1 MKERYGVLLRTITAY
16 FLFLLCIF
24 NVVPVQAQ
32 PVSLPITVTLEN
44 GTRTEN
50 AKLYEINKEKY
61 LDVADLADF
70 LDADIKWLPVS
81 KKVILSLKGVRI
93 EFIYFGRTA
102 TINGQKIKMPSV
114 CRLERGDL
122 YVPLSFVTSRGF
134 TKPVGLRIKWD
145 APAKI
150 LKVFQTPNILGVKT
164 QQETGL
170 SRLVLET
177 QGKLYYESSQTAAN
191 KITIDIYK
199 GVLDQDKKYAIPNNT
214 LITGMNLVQKSNKVS
229 WVIEAC
235 PEFTYS
241 VKIDDNPWRIL
252 VDIKKT
258 GEQVC
263 PPEPEL
269 SASTQTVQVAAIKIP
284 PVTPELSPPPVIVPE
299 IKTKPEPERQKKSS
313 AKIKTIVIDP
323 GHGGRDPGA
332 IGQYGTKEKDVN
344 LKIAF
349 NVAQLLHEKTNLQVL
364 LTRKEDE
371 FIPLAER
378 TQIANDKKADLFV
391 SIHCNSG
398 LDRKASGFEIYFLSE
413 RATDMEAEAV
423 ANIENS
429 VIDLEEKSEVTD
441 KLKAILW
448 SLTLNE
454 FVNDSSE
461 LCSLVV
467 NRVNEMDVDLLNR
480 GVKQAGFYVLR
491 GAKMPAILVECAFL
505 SNKREER
512 LLRKSAFLDKISK
525 TIYQGIMDYIERKE
539 QE

>member
-1 MKERYGVLLRTITAY
+1 MHSKITIP
-16 FLFLLCIF
+16 LFLLLSSLF
-24 NVVPVQAQ
+24 VTPVQAQ
-32 PVSLPITVTLEN
+32 PVALPVKVTLDN
-44 GTRTEN
+44 GTRTED
-50 AKLYEINKEKY
+50 AKLYELNKEKFI
-61 LDVADLADF
+61 DVTDLADF

-93 EFIYFGRTA
+93 EFIYFGKTA
-102 TINGQKIKMPSV
+102 TINGLKIKMPSV
-114 CRLERGDL
+114 CRLEKGDL
-122 YVPLSFVTSRGF
+122 YVPLSFIVSRAF
-134 TKPVGLRIKWD
+134 TKPVELRIKYD
-145 APAKI
+145 EPNKTLKI
-150 LKVFQTPNILGVKT
+150 FQTPNISGVKT
-164 QQETGL
+164 KQEEGL
-170 SRLVLET
+170 SHLILET
-177 QGKLYYESSQTAAN
+177 QEKLYYEASQDAAN

-199 GVLDQDKKYAIPNNT
+199 GVLDQDKQYAIPANT
-214 LITGMNLVQKSNKVS
+214 LVTGMKLVQNSNKVS

-235 PEFTYS
+235 PEFEYT
-241 VKIDDNPWRIL
+241 VKLVDNPWRIL

-263 PPEPEL
+263 PPVPEI
-269 SASTQTVQVAAIKIP
+269 SASTQPAQVAVEVKAP
-284 PVTPELSPPPVIVPE
+284 PVTPEISPPPVIVPE
-299 IKTKPEPERQKKSS
+299 VKPKPEQPKKVS
-313 AKIKTIVIDP
+313 AKIRTIVIDP
-323 GHGGRDPGA
+323 GHGGKDPGA

-344 LKIAF
+344 LNLAF
-349 NVAQLLHEKTNLQVL
+349 KLAQMLHEKTNLQVI

-398 LDRKASGFEIYFLSE
+398 LERDAKGFEIYFLRE
-413 RATDMEAEAV
+413 RASDQEAEAV

-429 VIDLEEKSEVTD
+429 VIDLEEKSAATD

-461 LCSLVV
+461 LCSFVV
-467 NRVNEMDVDLLNR
+467 GRVNDMDVDLLNR

-491 GAKMPAILVECAFL
+491 GAKMPAVLIECAFL

-512 LLRKSAFLDKISK
+512 LLNKKSFCDSMTK
-525 TIYQGIMDYIERKE
+525 TIFNGIMDYIERKE

>member
-1 MKERYGVLLRTITAY
+1 MLRKITAHL
-16 FLFLLCIF
+16 FFLLCF
-24 NVVPVQAQ
+24 LNVVAVQAQ
-32 PVSLPITVTLEN
+32 PVPLPIKVTLNN

-50 AKLYEINKEKY
+50 AKLYELNKEKY
-61 LDVADLADF
+61 LDVTDLANF

-102 TINGQKIKMPSV
+102 TINGQKITMPLV
-114 CRLERGDL
+114 CRLEKGDL
-122 YVPLSFVTSRGF
+122 YVPLSFVTSRSF
-134 TKPVGLRIKWD
+134 TKPVGLRIRWD
-145 APAKI
+145 APAKT
-150 LKVFQTPNILGVKT
+150 LKIFQTPNISGVKA
-164 QQETGL
+164 QQAEGL

-177 QGKLYYESSQTAAN
+177 QEKLYYESSQNAAN
-191 KITIDIYK
+191 KITVDIYK
-199 GVLDQDKKYAIPNNT
+199 GVLDQDKKYTVPNNA
-214 LITGMNLVQKSNKVS
+214 LITNMNLVQKSNKVS
-229 WVIEAC
+229 WIIEAC
-235 PEFTYS
+235 PEFEYN
-241 VKIDDNPWRIL
+241 VKVVDNPWRIL
-252 VDIKKT
+252 VDIKKK

-269 SASTQTVQVAAIKIP
+269 SASTQAAQVAVVKVP
-284 PVTPELSPPPVIVPE
+284 PITPELSPPPVVVPE
-299 IKTKPEPERQKKSS
+299 IKRKTKPQIKTS

-344 LKIAF
+344 LNIAF
-349 NVAQLLHEKTNLQVL
+349 KLAQLLREKTNLQVI

-398 LDRKASGFEIYFLSE
+398 LDREAKGFEIYFLSE

-429 VIDLEEKSEVTD
+429 VIDLEEKSAVTD

-461 LCSLVV
+461 LCSFVV
-467 NRVNEMDVDLLNR
+467 SRVNELDLDFVNR

-491 GAKMPAILVECAFL
+491 GAKMPAVLVECAFL

-512 LLRKSAFLDKISK
+512 LLNNKKFIDKMTQ
-525 TIYQGIMDYIERKE
+525 TIFNGIIDYIERKE

>member
-1 MKERYGVLLRTITAY
+1 M
-16 FLFLLCIF
+16 
-24 NVVPVQAQ
+24 P
-32 PVSLPITVTLEN
+32 LPIQVTLEN

-102 TINGQKIKMPSV
+102 TINGQKIKMPLV
-114 CRLERGDL
+114 CRLEKGDL

-145 APAKI
+145 APAKV
-150 LKVFQTPNILGVKT
+150 LKVFQTPNISGVKA
-164 QQETGL
+164 QQEEGL

-199 GVLDQDKKYAIPNNT
+199 GVLDQDKKYAIPGNT

-229 WVIEAC
+229 WLIEAC
-235 PEFTYS
+235 PDFEYS
-241 VKIDDNPWRIL
+241 VKVVDNPWRIL

-263 PPEPEL
+263 PPEPEI
-269 SASTQTVQVAAIKIP
+269 SASTQTAQVAVVKIP
-284 PVTPELSPPPVIVPE
+284 PITPELSSPPVVIPE
-299 IKTKPEPERQKKSS
+299 IKPKPEPPKKASS
-313 AKIKTIVIDP
+313 KIKTIVIDP

-344 LKIAF
+344 LNIAF
-349 NVAQLLHEKTNLQVL
+349 KLAQQLHEKTNLQVI

-378 TQIANDKKADLFV
+378 TQIANLKKADLFV

-398 LDRKASGFEIYFLSE
+398 LDREAKGFEIYFLSE

-429 VIDLEEKSEVTD
+429 VIDLEERSAVTD

-461 LCSLVV
+461 LCSFVV
-467 NRVNEMDVDLLNR
+467 GRVNELDVDLLNR

-491 GAKMPAILVECAFL
+491 GAKMPAVLVECAFL

-512 LLRKSAFLDKISK
+512 LLNNKKFTDKMTQAIFN
-525 TIYQGIMDYIERKE
+525 GIIDYIERKE